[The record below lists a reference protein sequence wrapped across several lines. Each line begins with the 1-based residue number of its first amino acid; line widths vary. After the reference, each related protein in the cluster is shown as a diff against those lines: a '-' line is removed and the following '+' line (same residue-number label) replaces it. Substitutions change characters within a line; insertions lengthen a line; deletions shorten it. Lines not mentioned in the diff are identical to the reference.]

1 MMTMVLRLSKTDC
14 SSFVSHERQERNYE
28 TDYLV
33 EIYIPLIM
41 WTLYIVN
48 DYNFMLFLVITV
60 KTSGSYRRK
69 QYYGQQKQT

>member
-1 MMTMVLRLSKTDC
+1 MMTMVLRLSKTDY

-28 TDYLV
+28 TDYHV

-41 WTLYIVN
+41 CTLYIVI
-48 DYNFMLFLVITV
+48 DYMLFLVITV